1 MFKRFVSR
9 FGWIIFLLLA
19 GVYLLLNNLGVI
31 GPWGDLIWGAFFAAV
46 GLGFLIWSIVDR
58 ARWWRVIP
66 GFILLAA
73 GAVIVME
80 SQKITLGNWAGAI
93 VLFGVALAFWA
104 LLLRRGD
111 FWWALLPAGVLTVTS
126 LLVGLRA
133 QLSAQVWT
141 AALLI
146 GLGLVFLLLYFLR
159 LGQSDTRWA
168 IIPAGWLLL
177 LGLVMLVGAFN
188 LPSLIDTWW
197 PVLLILAGAG
207 AVGPGDHPPAQGRA
221 RGAPEDRAGQGL
233 RYAGARSRRIGYADA
248 SGCTGTGA
256 QGRAGSRT
264 GDRHLQTDRAAAQG
278 SQSLN
283 RRQRTQT
290 QGRAHQTPARPAPAS
305 ALTSTSADHCPFNAF
320 SSFLAYSA
328 ACGSWPG
335 PISRNFSNAAMA
347 SAFWPLS

>member
-1 MFKRFVSR
+1 MFQRFVSR

-31 GPWGDLIWGAFFAAV
+31 GPWGDLIWGALFAAV

-66 GFILLAA
+66 GFTLLAA

-197 PVLLILAGAG
+197 PVLLILLALALFDP
-207 AVGPGDHPPAQGRA
+207 VDHPPAQGCA
-221 RGAPEDRAGQGL
+221 RGAQ
-233 RYAGARSRRIGYADA
+233 SRPAKGYITSAPAVAHRHADA
-248 SGCTGTGA
+248 DGCSRA
-256 QGRAGSRT
+256 QVRAV
-264 GDRHLQTDRAAAQG
+264 H
-278 SQSLN
+278 
-283 RRQRTQT
+283 
-290 QGRAHQTPARPAPAS
+290 
-305 ALTSTSADHCPFNAF
+305 
-320 SSFLAYSA
+320 
-328 ACGSWPG
+328 
-335 PISRNFSNAAMA
+335 
-347 SAFWPLS
+347 

>member
-19 GVYLLLNNLGVI
+19 GVYLLLNNLEVI
-31 GPWGDLIWGAFFAAV
+31 GPWGDLIWGALFAAV

-58 ARWWRVIP
+58 TRWWRVIP
-66 GFILLAA
+66 GFTLLAA
-73 GAVIVME
+73 GAVIALE
-80 SQKITLGNWAGAI
+80 SQQITLGNWAGAI

-159 LGQSDTRWA
+159 LGQTDTRWA

-177 LGLVMLVGAFN
+177 LGLITLVGAFN
-188 LPSLIDTWW
+188 LPAFLDTWW
-197 PVLLILAGAG
+197 PVSLILLALAFLLLTILRRPRSAPAAPQSRPAKGYEASPSAPGASVMELPPTG
-207 AVGPGDHPPAQGRA
+207 VKTAPPPKPSAEPEIDIYKLIEQQPKDPPAK
-221 RGAPEDRAGQGL
+221 
-233 RYAGARSRRIGYADA
+233 
-248 SGCTGTGA
+248 
-256 QGRAGSRT
+256 
-264 GDRHLQTDRAAAQG
+264 
-278 SQSLN
+278 
-283 RRQRTQT
+283 
-290 QGRAHQTPARPAPAS
+290 
-305 ALTSTSADHCPFNAF
+305 
-320 SSFLAYSA
+320 
-328 ACGSWPG
+328 
-335 PISRNFSNAAMA
+335 
-347 SAFWPLS
+347 

>member
-1 MFKRFVSR
+1 MFQRFVSR

-31 GPWGDLIWGAFFAAV
+31 GPWGDLIWGALFAAV

-126 LLVGLRA
+126 LLVGFRA

-177 LGLVMLVGAFN
+177 LGLVMLVGV
-188 LPSLIDTWW
+188 SIC
-197 PVLLILAGAG
+197 LL
-207 AVGPGDHPPAQGRA
+207 
-221 RGAPEDRAGQGL
+221 
-233 RYAGARSRRIGYADA
+233 
-248 SGCTGTGA
+248 
-256 QGRAGSRT
+256 
-264 GDRHLQTDRAAAQG
+264 
-278 SQSLN
+278 
-283 RRQRTQT
+283 
-290 QGRAHQTPARPAPAS
+290 
-305 ALTSTSADHCPFNAF
+305 
-320 SSFLAYSA
+320 
-328 ACGSWPG
+328 
-335 PISRNFSNAAMA
+335 
-347 SAFWPLS
+347 

>member
-1 MFKRFVSR
+1 METHMFNRFLSR

-31 GPWGDLIWGAFFAAV
+31 GPLGDLIWGALFAAV

-133 QLSAQVWT
+133 ELSAQVWT

-159 LGQSDTRWA
+159 LGQPDTRWA

-188 LPSLIDTWW
+188 LPSLIATWW
-197 PVLLILAGAG
+197 PVLLILLALALLVL
-207 AVGPGDHPPAQGRA
+207 AIIRRPKSAPTAPKTGPTNGPATPAPA
-221 RGAPEDRAGQGL
+221 RGASVTQPP
-233 RYAGARSRRIGYADA
+233 A
-248 SGCTGTGA
+248 SA
-256 QGRAGSRT
+256 
-264 GDRHLQTDRAAAQG
+264 
-278 SQSLN
+278 
-283 RRQRTQT
+283 
-290 QGRAHQTPARPAPAS
+290 PAPA
-305 ALTSTSADHCPFNAF
+305 PK
-320 SSFLAYSA
+320 A
-328 ACGSWPG
+328 AP
-335 PISRNFSNAAMA
+335 AAEPEIDIYKLIEQQPKDPKA
-347 SAFWPLS
+347 

>member
-1 MFKRFVSR
+1 MFNRFLSR

-31 GPWGDLIWGAFFAAV
+31 GPWGDLIWGALFAAV

-73 GAVIVME
+73 GAVIIME

-133 QLSAQVWT
+133 DLSAQVWT

-159 LGQSDTRWA
+159 LGQPDTRWA

-177 LGLVMLVGAFN
+177 LGLVMLVGAFS
-188 LPSLIDTWW
+188 LPTLIDTWW
-197 PVLLILAGAG
+197 PVLLILLALALLVL
-207 AVGPGDHPPAQGRA
+207 AIIRRPKAPLAAPSKTAPARSYDTPPPA
-221 RGAPEDRAGQGL
+221 RGASVTSVP
-233 RYAGARSRRIGYADA
+233 A
-248 SGCTGTGA
+248 SAPT
-256 QGRAGSRT
+256 
-264 GDRHLQTDRAAAQG
+264 
-278 SQSLN
+278 
-283 RRQRTQT
+283 
-290 QGRAHQTPARPAPAS
+290 PAPA
-305 ALTSTSADHCPFNAF
+305 AKP
-320 SSFLAYSA
+320 A
-328 ACGSWPG
+328 AEPEIDIYKLIEQQ
-335 PISRNFSNAAMA
+335 PKDPKA
-347 SAFWPLS
+347 

>member
-1 MFKRFVSR
+1 MFNRFLSR

-19 GVYLLLNNLGVI
+19 GIYLLLNNLGVI
-31 GPWGDLIWGAFFAAV
+31 GPWGDLIWGALFVAV
-46 GLGFLIWSIVDR
+46 GLGFLIWSILDR

-177 LGLVMLVGAFN
+177 LGLVMMVGAFN

-197 PVLLILAGAG
+197 PVLLILLALALLVL
-207 AVGPGDHPPAQGRA
+207 AII
-221 RGAPEDRAGQGL
+221 
-233 RYAGARSRRIGYADA
+233 RRP
-248 SGCTGTGA
+248 
-256 QGRAGSRT
+256 
-264 GDRHLQTDRAAAQG
+264 RAA
-278 SQSLN
+278 
-283 RRQRTQT
+283 
-290 QGRAHQTPARPAPAS
+290 PAAPKTAPTNGPTTPAPA
-305 ALTSTSADHCPFNAF
+305 HNA
-320 SSFLAYSA
+320 SVTQAPAVAPAPAPKA
-328 ACGSWPG
+328 AP
-335 PISRNFSNAAMA
+335 AAEPEIDIYKLIEQQPKDPKA
-347 SAFWPLS
+347 